1 MKREERDGKGKSYII
16 AIALSI
22 TILPAISAATSMPVV
37 VKGVVKYTNGTMV
50 PDGWTVTLEN
60 LNESYPDEPWNTTTD
75 STLYPLNYFITGTAE
90 NESTFLIRVSDPEG
104 KFSGEKTFTASPLET
119 KIVNITVY
127 ASPPAVPLLT
137 LPATIL
143 LAILLSML
151 VILLI
156 IRGKVKR

>member
-1 MKREERDGKGKSYII
+1 MKRDEREGKGKSYII
-16 AIALSI
+16 ATVLSI
-22 TILPAISAATSMPVV
+22 AILPAISAAIPMPVP
-37 VKGVVKYTNGTMV
+37 VKGVVKYANGTIV
-50 PDGWTVTLEN
+50 PDGWTVSLEN
-60 LNESYPDEPWNTTTD
+60 INESYPDEPWNTTTD
-75 STLYPLNYFITGTAE
+75 SIFYPLNYYIVGTAE
-90 NESTFLIRVSDPEG
+90 NESTFLIRASDPEG
-104 KFSGEKTFTASPLET
+104 KFYGEKTFTAKPLET

-127 ASPPAVPLLT
+127 APPPAVPLLT

>member
-1 MKREERDGKGKSYII
+1 MAKYPKMMASLLIV
-16 AIALSI
+16 AMAMA
-22 TILPAISAATSMPVV
+22 ILPTAVSAIPQPVV
-37 VKGVVKYTNGTMV
+37 VKGAVKYTNGTMV

-60 LNESYPDEPWNTTTD
+60 LNESYPDEPWNTTTN
-75 STLYPLNYFITGTAE
+75 STWYPFNYITAGTAE
-90 NESTFLIRVSDPEG
+90 GESTFLIRASDPEG
-104 KFSGEKTFTASPLET
+104 KFYGEKTFTAKPLET

-127 ASPPAVPLLT
+127 APPPAVPLLT
-137 LPATIL
+137 PPATIL

>member
-1 MKREERDGKGKSYII
+1 MAKRTFKSII
-16 AIALSI
+16 ATFALVMLMVSI
-22 TILPAISAATSMPVV
+22 SIVMTGAAIPLPVP
-37 VKGVVKYTNGTMV
+37 VKGVVKYANGTMV
-50 PDGWTVTLEN
+50 PDGWTVSLEN
-60 LNESYPDEPWNTTTD
+60 LNESYDDEPWNTTTD
-75 STLYPLNYFITGTAE
+75 SILHPLNYFITGTAE

-104 KFSGEKTFTASPLET
+104 KFSGEKTFTAGPLET

>member
-1 MKREERDGKGKSYII
+1 MVKYPKMMASLLIV
-16 AIALSI
+16 AMAMA
-22 TILPAISAATSMPVV
+22 ILPTVVSAIPMPVP
-37 VKGVVKYTNGTMV
+37 VKGVVKYANGTMV
-50 PDGWTVTLEN
+50 PDGWTVSLEN
-60 LNESYPDEPWNTTTD
+60 LNESYDDEPWNTTTD
-75 STLYPLNYFITGTAE
+75 SILHPLNYFITGTAE

>member
-1 MKREERDGKGKSYII
+1 MVKYSKMMASLLIV
-16 AIALSI
+16 AMAMA
-22 TILPAISAATSMPVV
+22 ILPTVVSAQMPPMPVV
-37 VKGVVKYTNGTMV
+37 VKGVVKYANGTMV

-75 STLYPLNYFITGTAE
+75 SILHPLNYFITGTAE

-104 KFSGEKTFTASPLET
+104 KFSGEETFTASPLET

-127 ASPPAVPLLT
+127 APPPAVPLT